1 MRLFR
6 NECQQTDAQR
16 EGRPSVHLP
25 FLDWQVVSGE
35 GAGKLEVAVQSLSC
49 VHPVLCRELQGP
61 EVDINLHQI

>member
-61 EVDINLHQI
+61 EMDINLHQI